1 MNILI
6 FSGTTEGREISERL
20 LDMGHRV
27 TVSVATEFG
36 RAVQESQESY
46 AALKTQGDATAL
58 KTQDSYA
65 VLKSQ
70 GSPETHSG
78 RARILTGRMD
88 ESEMTHVIAKY
99 DLCIDATHPY
109 AELAGANIRKAARE
123 AGVRLLRLGRE
134 KSPVPEGAYVC
145 GSAVEAAA
153 FLEHTEGRILLL
165 SGVKSLP
172 AFSRIAR
179 ERLIVRIIPSAES
192 LEQALKAGILPAHV
206 IAAEGPFSTAS
217 NELLIREKCIR
228 FLVTKDGGKAGGFPE
243 KAEACRRCGTRMV
256 LIRRPEGREGLS
268 MEEILEKVGRAE
280 GPSAAETGT
289 APGRAGIA
297 EPEHILDRGSEA
309 MYSSSAGEGQV
320 PAGSDMPR
328 ARICLIGCGSGD
340 PGQLSGQASDIVR
353 SADLV
358 IGSPRLLSSL
368 SGKIRGEQ
376 ASMYRTDEIVSLLRD
391 RIAAFGH
398 QSIRG
403 QATVSRAQTDSADRC
418 LLAAV
423 LLSGDTGFFSGAASL
438 AGALD
443 KEHIPYTILP
453 GVSSMAMLAAKL
465 HTTYTDWN
473 IISLHGQSTDE
484 EQVRSR
490 IIQGMMS
497 GRRTFYLTGGYVR
510 AGLICRVLADA
521 GLSDLR
527 VTVGE
532 NLFTGQEKVTFGT
545 AEELTDIEASGM
557 AVVLAE
563 AAPYYP
569 VQAGGLEDS
578 HFIRGKVPM
587 TKQFVRAAILSGM
600 GIRDGETV
608 WDIGAGTG
616 SVSVEMALLDRRGR
630 VFAVEKDPEGVR
642 LIRENRRKFS
652 CWNLDV
658 REGTAPEALEGLP
671 APDRVFIGG
680 SGRRLEDIVGLVLAV
695 SPHASV
701 TLTTVTLETLGQAT
715 ELFRKLGRPYQA
727 VQIAVSSAVPMGSYH
742 LMKAENPVFLIHSS
756 CTGEAEERS

>member
-36 RAVQESQESY
+36 RAVQESQEST
-46 AALKTQGDATAL
+46 AAVESQGDATAL

-65 VLKSQ
+65 ALKTQ
-70 GSPETHSG
+70 ESPERGEAHSG
-78 RARILTGRMD
+78 RVRILTGRMD

-153 FLEHTEGRILLL
+153 CLEHTEGRILLL

-256 LIRRPEGREGLS
+256 LIRRPEGREGLT

-309 MYSSSAGEGQV
+309 TYSSSAGEGQV

-403 QATVSRAQTDSADRC
+403 QTDSADCC
-418 LLAAV
+418 LVAAV

-438 AGALD
+438 SGALD
-443 KEHIPYTILP
+443 REHIPYTILP
-453 GVSSMAMLAAKL
+453 GISSMAMLAAKL

-473 IISLHGQSTDE
+473 IISLHGQSSDE